1 MTAFP
6 QEKVARARVLVV
18 GDIMLDRYWFGEVE
32 RISPEAP
39 VPVVRVARR
48 ENRLG
53 GAANVARNI
62 SALGGNTTLIGVVGD
77 DEAGVEVEHLAAQDN
92 IATRLV
98 TDPVLHTTL
107 KMRVLGRQQQML
119 RIDFEEYPGQA
130 SLDQIQTL
138 FAAQLPHH
146 DVVVLSD
153 YAKGTLAHVDV
164 LIEMARAA
172 NRPVLVDP
180 KGHDYQRYKGASIIT
195 PNRQEMREAVGYWSS
210 EADLEMRAQALRHKL
225 ALEALLV
232 TRSEQGMTLF
242 LDDLRFHVDA
252 AAQEVFDVSGAGDT
266 VLATLALSRRARMIV
281 VTGGAGFIGS
291 NIVKGLNA
299 RGMSDI
305 LVVDDL
311 TDGDKFINLVNLN
324 IADYLHKDVFR
335 ERLLKGQLSGVEAV
349 FHQGACSDTT
359 ERNGQYMMDN
369 NYRVTLELFEWCQQA
384 KVPFIYASS
393 AAVYGAGP
401 SYVED
406 IQYESPLNVYGYS
419 KFLFDQVLR
428 RRLNTLSAPVAG
440 LRYFNVYGPN
450 EQHKGRMSSVAFHN
464 ANQYREESHVRLFG
478 GWDGYPDGGQQRDF
492 IYVDD
497 AVEVNLYFLEH
508 PEVSGVF
515 NCGTGRA
522 QPFNDVACAVVNA
535 LRMAEGESELS
546 LQELVDQQLI
556 HYIDFPED
564 LKGRYQSHTQADLT
578 QLRKAGYDKP
588 FHDVYTGVTK
598 YIQHL
603 LEQGRL

>member
-119 RIDFEEYPGQA
+119 RIDFEEHPGQA

-138 FAAQLPHH
+138 FAAQLSHH

-266 VLATLALSRRARMIV
+266 VLATLALMRAAGLSWEDAVAWANRAGGIAVGKLGTSV
-281 VTGGAGFIGS
+281 VTVG
-291 NIVKGLNA
+291 
-299 RGMSDI
+299 
-305 LVVDDL
+305 
-311 TDGDKFINLVNLN
+311 
-324 IADYLHKDVFR
+324 
-335 ERLLKGQLSGVEAV
+335 
-349 FHQGACSDTT
+349 
-359 ERNGQYMMDN
+359 
-369 NYRVTLELFEWCQQA
+369 EL
-384 KVPFIYASS
+384 
-393 AAVYGAGP
+393 G
-401 SYVED
+401 
-406 IQYESPLNVYGYS
+406 
-419 KFLFDQVLR
+419 
-428 RRLNTLSAPVAG
+428 
-440 LRYFNVYGPN
+440 
-450 EQHKGRMSSVAFHN
+450 
-464 ANQYREESHVRLFG
+464 
-478 GWDGYPDGGQQRDF
+478 
-492 IYVDD
+492 
-497 AVEVNLYFLEH
+497 
-508 PEVSGVF
+508 
-515 NCGTGRA
+515 
-522 QPFNDVACAVVNA
+522 
-535 LRMAEGESELS
+535 
-546 LQELVDQQLI
+546 
-556 HYIDFPED
+556 
-564 LKGRYQSHTQADLT
+564 
-578 QLRKAGYDKP
+578 
-588 FHDVYTGVTK
+588 
-598 YIQHL
+598 
-603 LEQGRL
+603 